1 MFNYKEIYDFNTK
14 APIILGSTYTNMK
27 VVIPSMPYEEALKKR
42 DIITLHENLTT
53 VLDGLPANM
62 EEYVFVLFENSTGE
76 QVLLA
81 EQWIDPDS
89 VALKNLTK
97 MTITVNNIALTDVS
111 VIQNAITEL
120 GYIDLEITTD

>member
-1 MFNYKEIYDFNTK
+1 
-14 APIILGSTYTNMK
+14 
-27 VVIPSMPYEEALKKR
+27 MPYEEALKKR

-81 EQWIDPDS
+81 EQWIDADS